1 MAVQLLLSAIQ
12 SKVAKVEGQEEALAV
27 PVLVPRVTCKAWEN
41 KQSLAAPVVLTVR
54 TVVRD
59 FLQAAPDKERL
70 HGSSAKLP
78 GNCMRA
84 AAGEV
89 PVGNYPIILQLEL
102 VVKAVAVLAAEV
114 LLELLALKIPE
125 VVAVEVPQAGKHIHV
140 VCPVPVAL
148 A

>member
-1 MAVQLLLSAIQ
+1 M
-12 SKVAKVEGQEEALAV
+12 EAPAV
-27 PVLVPRVTCKAWEN
+27 PVLVPRVTCNKWE
-41 KQSLAAPVVLTVR
+41 KLQSLAAPVVLTVR

-84 AAGEV
+84 AAVEV
-89 PVGNYPIILQLEL
+89 PVGNSAIILTLEL
-102 VVKAVAVLAAEV
+102 VVKAVAALAAEL

-125 VVAVEVPQAGKHIHV
+125 VVAVEVLQAGRPIHV
-140 VCPVPVAL
+140 VYPVPVAL
-148 A
+148 ASCASVRRSS